1 MKKIRNIWFYL
12 FLMFVLI
19 YSSEI
24 SFAVIA
30 NPKAVEVSQP
40 DGSKIKIC
48 LKGDEFY
55 SWNED
60 SSGYTIL
67 KDNKSKYW
75 VYAQKDTDGSL
86 KPSAKIVGKNFPVSI
101 QKSLKDETK
110 LQKARQKKSAYKT
123 KSQQQ
128 TYSSV
133 TSNYSKAPYITEQL
147 TKTNL
152 VILVQFNDVK
162 FTSSIPF
169 KNSSDSEI
177 ISAYNNLFNQNG
189 YSLDGAKGS
198 VFDFFKEASY
208 AKINMNSVI
217 TQIITL
223 DNDYEYY
230 YQNGMEHIQDMVT
243 EALTKLNN
251 SGFNFKAIWPTT
263 DTPDNLTIIH
273 AGGGA
278 EYAGND
284 GIWSHMGFI
293 PDTVIDGITF
303 SRYHTAPA
311 RRGYDLL
318 PDTHGITII
327 GVICHESMH
336 FFGVPDLYD
345 YTYTSAGVG
354 PFCLMAGGSWNTWQ
368 GPSGN
373 MPAHPSAWIKY
384 ILGWI
389 NPKTPVTGVNNIAA
403 SGTSPEGFYIL
414 KSPNFSSYE
423 YFLVENR
430 QALGFDY
437 ALPEY
442 SAKRGLL
449 IYHID
454 ESRFDFNDPM
464 NPQKNNNDRTHY
476 LVALEQASAGTWDW
490 TQYALANDAS
500 YQGLSSDYFRTDTV
514 SAFNDTNTSSPDS
527 RSYYLDSLGE
537 RINSGIQL
545 SGISNSA
552 NNMYFIFGQY
562 LPDYEA
568 FVDAL
573 SDAGLSFVNKIMGYS
588 QNTTRILL
596 KEKLASESEKTRL
609 SKYFSPTV
617 QGADDAGTMG
627 TIYSEY
633 QSGSVCGIPNGSM
646 GIVSAT
652 NARLI
657 VKLNYAIEETSQAY
671 KTVGNITDK
680 NNDPLIPDT
689 SVSGVSNKRF
699 TGTTAIADVNN
710 ALQNYGYLMPN
721 FTKMKA
727 NQSYNIEP
735 VYETTDVTSRKDFTY
750 FPGKQSVIFTD
761 LAHVI
766 YYPNPV
772 RNSKLSIINLPSDQ
786 QNLSIQFFTVSG
798 QLIRMFSIED
808 TVLMGSGSRMFE
820 WDCKN
825 KSGSEVA
832 QGVYFMMIR
841 TDSDKLIKKIA
852 VIR

>member
-1 MKKIRNIWFYL
+1 MKKIKNIWFYF

-60 SSGYTIL
+60 NAGYTIV
-67 KDNKSKYW
+67 KNNKTRYW
-75 VYAQKDTDGSL
+75 VYAEQASDGSL
-86 KPSAKIVGKNFPVSI
+86 ATSNNVVGKQMPSVLK
-101 QKSLKDETK
+101 KSLKDEK
-110 LQKARQKKSAYKT
+110 LFQTARNKS
-123 KSQQQ
+123 
-128 TYSSV
+128 
-133 TSNYSKAPYITEQL
+133 SNYRKQISKGYPKISGDSFKVAPYITGQSD
-147 TKTNL
+147 KTNL

-162 FTSSIPF
+162 FTSNIPF

-189 YSLDGAKGS
+189 YSLDGAQGS

-230 YQNGMEHIQDMVT
+230 YENGMEHIQDMVT

-251 SGFNFKAIWPTT
+251 SGFNFKEIWPTS

-278 EYAGND
+278 EYAGNE

-311 RRGYDLL
+311 RRGYDLF

-336 FFGVPDLYD
+336 FFGAPDLYD
-345 YTYTSAGVG
+345 YTYTSAGLG
-354 PFCLMAGGSWNTWQ
+354 GFCLMATGCWNVWN
-368 GPSGN
+368 GPDGN

-384 ILGWI
+384 LLGWN
-389 NPKTPVTGVNNIAA
+389 NPKTPVSGINSISASAA
-403 SGTSPEGFYIL
+403 SPDNFYIL
-414 KSPNFSSYE
+414 KSSNFSSYE
-423 YFLVENR
+423 YFLIENR
-430 QALGFDY
+430 QAVGFDY

-442 SAKRGLL
+442 NAKRGLL
-449 IYHID
+449 IYHVD
-454 ESRFDFNDPM
+454 ESRFDFNDPQ
-464 NPQKNNNDRTHY
+464 NPYKNNNDRTHY
-476 LVALEQASAGTWDW
+476 LVALEQAGAGTWEW
-490 TQYALANDAS
+490 TTYPLANSAAYS
-500 YQGLSSDYFRTDTV
+500 GSSTDYFRSDTV
-514 SAFNDTNTSSPDS
+514 STFQDSNTLSPDS
-527 RSYYLDSLGE
+527 KSYYNDSYGE
-537 RINSGIQL
+537 RIL
-545 SGISNSA
+545 SGINILEISDSSSV
-552 NNMYFIFGQY
+552 MYFSLADFNVFA
-562 LPDYEA
+562 DS
-568 FVDAL
+568 L
-573 SDAGLSFVNKIMGYS
+573 SDTGLSFVNRIMGYS
-588 QNTTRILL
+588 QSTTKNML
-596 KEKLASESEKTRL
+596 KQKLADETEKTKFL
-609 SKYFSPTV
+609 KYFVPTV
-617 QGADDAGTMG
+617 QGASDAGTMG

-646 GIVSAT
+646 GIVSAA
-652 NARLI
+652 NAKLI
-657 VKLNYAIEETSQAY
+657 VKLNYAIEETSQTY

-680 NNDPLIPDT
+680 NNDPLISDT
-689 SVSGVSNKRF
+689 SVSGTSNRRF
-699 TGTTAIADVNN
+699 TGTGAIADINN

-721 FTKMKA
+721 FTTMKA
-727 NQSYNIEP
+727 NQFYNIEP

-750 FPGKQSVIFTD
+750 FPGEKSVIFTD

-798 QLIRMFSIED
+798 QLIRMFSIAD
-808 TVLMGSGSRMFE
+808 TRLMGSGSRMFE

>member
-1 MKKIRNIWFYL
+1 MKKIKNIWFYF

-60 SSGYTIL
+60 NAGYTIV
-67 KDNKSKYW
+67 KNNKTRYW
-75 VYAQKDTDGSL
+75 VYAEQAYDGSL
-86 KPSAKIVGKNFPVSI
+86 VPSNNVVGKQMPSVLK
-101 QKSLKDETK
+101 KSLKDEK
-110 LQKARQKKSAYKT
+110 LFQTARNRTVNYRKQISKG
-123 KSQQQ
+123 
-128 TYSSV
+128 
-133 TSNYSKAPYITEQL
+133 YSKVSGDSFKVAPYITGQVN
-147 TKTNL
+147 KTNL

-169 KNSSDSEI
+169 NNSSDSEI

-208 AKINMNSVI
+208 SKINMNSVI

-230 YQNGMEHIQDMVT
+230 YANGMEHIQDMVT

-251 SGFNFKAIWPTT
+251 SGFNFKEIWPTS

-278 EYAGND
+278 EYAGNE

-311 RRGYDLL
+311 RRGHDLF
-318 PDTHGITII
+318 PNTHGITIV

-336 FFGVPDLYD
+336 FFGAPDLYD
-345 YTYTSAGVG
+345 YTYTSAGLG
-354 PFCLMAGGSWNTWQ
+354 AFCLMATGCWNVWN
-368 GPSGN
+368 GPDGN

-384 ILGWI
+384 LLGWN
-389 NPKTPVTGVNNIAA
+389 NPKTPVSGINSIGLSA
-403 SGTSPEGFYIL
+403 SSPEAFYIL
-414 KSPNFSSYE
+414 RSPNFNSYE

-430 QALGFDY
+430 QAAGFDY

-442 SAKRGLL
+442 NSKRGLL
-449 IYHID
+449 IYHVD
-454 ESRFDFNDPM
+454 ESRFDFNDPQ
-464 NPQKNNNDRTHY
+464 NPLKNNNDKSHY
-476 LVALEQASAGTWDW
+476 LVALEQAGAGTWDW
-490 TQYALANDAS
+490 TTYPLANSPAYS
-500 YQGLSSDYFRTDTV
+500 GSSTDYFRSDTV
-514 SAFNDTNTSSPDS
+514 STFHDSNTLSPDS
-527 RSYYLDSLGE
+527 KSYYNDSYGE
-537 RINSGIQL
+537 RIL
-545 SGISNSA
+545 SGINILEISDSSSV
-552 NNMYFIFGQY
+552 MYFSLADFNVFA
-562 LPDYEA
+562 DS
-568 FVDAL
+568 L
-573 SDAGLSFVNKIMGYS
+573 SDTGLSFVNRIMGYTQS
-588 QNTTRILL
+588 TTKNML
-596 KEKLASESEKTRL
+596 KQKLADEAEKTKFL
-609 SKYFSPTV
+609 KYFVPTV
-617 QGADDAGTMG
+617 QGANDAGTMG

-646 GIVSAT
+646 GIVSAA
-652 NARLI
+652 NAKLI
-657 VKLNYAIEETSQAY
+657 VKLNYAIEETSQTY

-689 SVSGVSNKRF
+689 SVSGTSNRRF
-699 TGTTAIADVNN
+699 TGTEEIVDIDNAI
-710 ALQNYGYLMPN
+710 QSYGYLMPN
-721 FTKMKA
+721 FTTMKA
-727 NQSYNIEP
+727 NQFYNIEP

-772 RNSKLSIINLPSDQ
+772 RNSKLSVINLPSE

-798 QLIRMFSIED
+798 QLIRMFSIAD
-808 TVLMGSGSRMFE
+808 TRLMGSGSRMFE